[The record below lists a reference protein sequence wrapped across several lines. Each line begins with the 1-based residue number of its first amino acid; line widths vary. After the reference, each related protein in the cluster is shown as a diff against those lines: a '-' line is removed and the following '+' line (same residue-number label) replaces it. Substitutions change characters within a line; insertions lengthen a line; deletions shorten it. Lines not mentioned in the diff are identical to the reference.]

1 MHLRQESS
9 NPREIRKLNREGKG
23 YKYPHDFPGNVVEQE
38 YRPPE
43 LEGRRYYEPD

>member
-1 MHLRQESS
+1 VLKRQLD
-9 NPREIRKLNREGKG
+9 KQGKG
-23 YKYPHDFPGNVVEQE
+23 YKYPHSYPENKVEQE